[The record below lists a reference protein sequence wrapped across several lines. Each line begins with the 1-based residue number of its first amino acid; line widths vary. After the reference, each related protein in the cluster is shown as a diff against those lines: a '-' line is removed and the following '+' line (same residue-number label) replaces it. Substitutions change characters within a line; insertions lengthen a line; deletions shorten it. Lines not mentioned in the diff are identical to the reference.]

1 MSTEN
6 IAMFSGIFLTLQYRG
21 IFKYDILPMKRNFS
35 FIIPLCCTIGLL
47 FISSKS
53 NKPERLSI
61 FPAKEK
67 MVLIPA
73 ADYHGTD
80 YNGTPKLFAL
90 GAFYMDAC
98 EVTNREYAVFVEA
111 MRDSLLRRHS
121 DKTFIVDS
129 EVYYLVPHLTMG
141 KDDGLTEEQRKE
153 AHARGYF
160 PQPRTI
166 VVYDT
171 VYIYPNDAPM
181 RSHVNDNVYFGS
193 RKYRHY
199 PVVGVS
205 KRQAE
210 AYCHWR
216 TQVTFQK
223 NPELQRIITPFRL
236 PTEAEFEY
244 ASGAGYSLLY
254 GTYNGKLFAKKKRTA
269 NFHEDGFLALP
280 EKTARFKRN
289 VMGLFDMCGN
299 VAEWTS
305 SPMEYQNHTFVTKG
319 GAFLDPP
326 EKVTVKHRV
335 GYSENEQLPFIGF
348 RCVCSVI

>member
-1 MSTEN
+1 
-6 IAMFSGIFLTLQYRG
+6 
-21 IFKYDILPMKRNFS
+21 MKRKLTFL
-35 FIIPLCCTIGLL
+35 IPLCCTIGLL
-47 FISSKS
+47 FISFKV

-73 ADYHGTD
+73 ADYHGSD
-80 YNGTPKLFAL
+80 YNGAPKLFVL

-98 EVTNREYAVFVEA
+98 EVTNREYAIFVES
-111 MRDSLLRRHS
+111 MRDSLLCRHRE
-121 DKTFIVDS
+121 KTFIPDS
-129 EVYYLVPHLTMG
+129 EVYYLIPHLAMG
-141 KDDGLTEEQRKE
+141 NDDGLTEEQRKE

-160 PQPRTI
+160 PQSRTI
-166 VVYDT
+166 TVYDT
-171 VYIYPNDAPM
+171 VYIYPNDATM
-181 RSHVNDNVYFGS
+181 YSHINDNVYFRS
-193 RKYRHY
+193 KKYRHY

-216 TQVTFQK
+216 TQTVFQN
-223 NPELQRIITPFRL
+223 NPGLQRVITPFRL

-244 ASGAGYSLLY
+244 ASGGGHSLLY
-254 GTYNGKLFAKKKRTA
+254 GTYNGKLFNNKKRIA

-289 VMGLFDMCGN
+289 IMGLFDMCGN

-305 SPMEYQNHTFVTKG
+305 SPMEYQDRAFVTKG
-319 GAFLDPP
+319 GAFLDQPAN
-326 EKVTVKHRV
+326 TTIKHRV